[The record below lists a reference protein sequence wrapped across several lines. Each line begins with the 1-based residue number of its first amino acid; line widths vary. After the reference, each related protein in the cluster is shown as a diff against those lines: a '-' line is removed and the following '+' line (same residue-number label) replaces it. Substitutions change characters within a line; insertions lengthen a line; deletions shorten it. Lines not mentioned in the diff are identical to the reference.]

1 VGGTHSGVRDEA
13 YWRESVIRSIDAIGG
28 ATVLSED
35 WLLPKPAE
43 SSIFRA
49 LPEGGVLFSTT
60 SEVYFGLNSVG
71 ARIWNLLPPA
81 TRSFNE
87 LCASLTA
94 EYVDVDED
102 TIRSDAREF
111 VEHLVSNGL
120 AISPRAGEPSSDAPR
135 T

>member
-1 VGGTHSGVRDEA
+1 MVRSTDVMGGV
-13 YWRESVIRSIDAIGG
+13 
-28 ATVLSED
+28 TVVSED

-87 LCASLTA
+87 LCVSLTA
-94 EYVDVDED
+94 EYADVDEE
-102 TIRSDAREF
+102 TIRNDAREF

-120 AISPRAGEPSSDAPR
+120 AITPKAGEPSSDAPR
-135 T
+135 S

>member
-1 VGGTHSGVRDEA
+1 MVR
-13 YWRESVIRSIDAIGG
+13 SVDAMGG
-28 ATVLSED
+28 ATVVSED

-49 LPEGGVLFSTT
+49 LPEGGVLFSTA

-87 LCASLTA
+87 LCVSLTS
-94 EYVDVDED
+94 EYADVDEE
-102 TIRSDAREF
+102 TIRGDAREF
-111 VEHLVSNGL
+111 VEHLVTNGL
-120 AISPRAGEPSSDAPR
+120 AISPSAEETSSDASR
-135 T
+135 S